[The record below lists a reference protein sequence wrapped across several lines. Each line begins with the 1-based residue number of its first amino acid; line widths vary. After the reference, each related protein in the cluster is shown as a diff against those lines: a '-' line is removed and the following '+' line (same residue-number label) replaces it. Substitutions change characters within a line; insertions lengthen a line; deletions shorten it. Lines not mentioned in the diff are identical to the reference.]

1 MRSRPKWDPKLDARL
16 AALPEPD
23 LDDPDNPEWTAED
36 FARAV
41 PVEQLE
47 PELKAVILAAFPRT
61 AAALAAKQ
69 GRPPSAVRKTPVSLR
84 LDPDVVEHFRSTG
97 AGWQSRINALLRAS
111 MKQA

>member
-1 MRSRPKWDPKLDARL
+1 MSRIEEELLYDDD
-16 AALPEPD
+16 EI
-23 LDDPDNPEWTAED
+23 DDPDNPEWTAED

-41 PVEQLE
+41 PVEELE

-61 AAALAAKQ
+61 AAALAAKR
-69 GRPPSAVRKTPVSLR
+69 GRPPSPARKTPVSLR
-84 LDPDVVEHFRSTG
+84 LDPDVVEYFRSTG